1 MKIDVEVDAIAI
13 DPEGK
18 APVVILKE
26 KGGERT
32 LPIWIGLM
40 EAAAIATELE
50 RISFERPMT
59 HDLCVHVID
68 ALGAHLDEVEVVD
81 LRDNTFFAVLR
92 LYTQEGM
99 VEVDARPSD
108 AIALALR
115 SRARIAVE
123 SRVFDQVAGGEGAAE
138 PEPEPVAQEGEAP
151 SEKQRLAE
159 LLERLD
165 PEAFKYKM

>member
-1 MKIDVEVDAIAI
+1 MKVPVEVEAIAI
-13 DPEGK
+13 DPEGNS
-18 APVVILKE
+18 PIVILKE
-26 KGGERT
+26 QGGERS

-40 EAAAIATELE
+40 EATAIATELE
-50 RISFERPMT
+50 KISFERPMT
-59 HDLCVHVID
+59 HDLCIHILE
-68 ALGAHLDEVEVVD
+68 AISCTLTEIEVTD

-92 LYTQEGM
+92 IERAG
-99 VEVDARPSD
+99 EIAEIDARPSD

-115 SRARIAVE
+115 AGANIYVNSN
-123 SRVFDQVAGGEGAAE
+123 VFDSIEAQDDAKEQYIKEGG
-138 PEPEPVAQEGEAP
+138 VS

>member
-1 MKIDVEVDAIAI
+1 MKIDVEVEAIAI

-26 KGGERT
+26 KGGERS

-40 EAAAIATELE
+40 EATAIATELE
-50 RISFERPMT
+50 RISFDRPMT
-59 HDLCVHVID
+59 HDLCIHVID
-68 ALGAHLDEVEVVD
+68 ALGARLDEVEVVD

-92 LYTQEGM
+92 LITEDGT

-115 SRARIAVE
+115 SKAKIAVE
-123 SRVFDQVAGGEGAAE
+123 SKVFDLISTKGDEGEE
-138 PEPEPVAQEGEAP
+138 QLVQEGEA
-151 SEKQRLAE
+151 SAEKQRLAE

-165 PEAFKYKM
+165 PDAFKYKM